1 MECVD
6 DLPLLPVAPVSLC
19 DPCMVEA
26 LAESERL
33 RRIFDVL
40 IVGGVS
46 GTIANDVMLG
56 YMERIG
62 KARLM

>member
-1 MECVD
+1 
-6 DLPLLPVAPVSLC
+6 
-19 DPCMVEA
+19 MVEA
-26 LAESERL
+26 LAEAERL

-40 IVGGVS
+40 IVGGVP
-46 GTIANDVMLG
+46 GRVANDVMLG

>member
-1 MECVD
+1 MICPSCLRV
-6 DLPLLPVAPVSLC
+6 PVPPVSLC
-19 DPCMVEA
+19 GPCMVEA
-26 LAESERL
+26 LAEAERL

-40 IVGGVS
+40 IVGGVP
-46 GTIANDVMLG
+46 GRVANDVMLG